1 MCSNTPWSKVCNS
14 KASESL
20 PRGNGSAN
28 HRADIQELGE
38 AEKEGGSSDMKDGPR
53 LVLSEERRRLR
64 TPEPPLIPFVKESI
78 NARDCLHRHWKL

>member
-1 MCSNTPWSKVCNS
+1 MRTHMCSNTPWSKVCNS
-14 KASESL
+14 KDSESL

-53 LVLSEERRRLR
+53 LVLSEEHGLR
-64 TPEPPLIPFVKESI
+64 TPGASSNP
-78 NARDCLHRHWKL
+78 W